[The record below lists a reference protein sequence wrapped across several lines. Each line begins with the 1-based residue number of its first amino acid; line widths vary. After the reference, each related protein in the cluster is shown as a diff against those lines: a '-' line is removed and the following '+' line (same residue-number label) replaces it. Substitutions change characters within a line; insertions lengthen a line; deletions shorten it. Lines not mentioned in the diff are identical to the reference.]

1 MNPTSASPRDWIAVM
16 AGVLGA
22 FMAALDI
29 SITNASLPQIQGEIG
44 ATGTE
49 GTWIST
55 SYLIAETIM
64 IPLSAWFVRVF
75 GLRRCIFTCA
85 LLFTIF
91 SVICGLAHSL
101 PQMIIGRLGQGFFGG
116 ALIPASMT
124 VIALRLPARQQALGM
139 SLFGITVVLAPVFGP
154 VIGGYLTDNVGWY
167 WVFFL
172 NVPVG
177 ALLLALIVLGFD
189 AEKSRLEEF
198 LRGDWLGIIGLS
210 LFLGALTVILEE
222 GQREQWWESELIVQ
236 LTIAGGIGLV
246 LFAISQVINSDP
258 VLKLRLLRN
267 AGFSGSLIV
276 GLLMGGGYF
285 SVLYVLP
292 IYLGTIAGYNSA
304 QVGMVA
310 MYNGIGSM
318 LAIFV
323 YPPIASRVEA
333 RFIIFAGLVLNL
345 AGFFMDQ
352 NLGPEWGRDQFFWSQ
367 MLRGAGMSLLFFPL
381 SQVAL
386 AGIPEHDVPDASGFF
401 NMARNLGG
409 SIGLALTAVLI
420 DKRLSFHT
428 QMIAESLSA
437 NSTRAQERLAEM
449 TAGLASRGSDI
460 ANAHLE
466 GLSLMAAEIQR
477 QALVMSY
484 ADCFWALTVAAIA
497 VSPALLLLP
506 KSAGNSGMMVH

>member
-1 MNPTSASPRDWIAVM
+1 M

-64 IPLSAWFVRVF
+64 IPLTAWFVRVF
-75 GLRRCIFTCA
+75 GLRRCIFGCA

-91 SVICGLAHSL
+91 SVVCGLAHSL

-116 ALIPASMT
+116 ALVPASMT
-124 VIALRLPARQQALGM
+124 VIGLRLPPRQQALGM
-139 SLFGITVVLAPVFGP
+139 ALFGITVVMAPVFGP
-154 VIGGYLTDNVGWY
+154 IIGGYLTDNVGWY
-167 WVFFL
+167 WIFFL
-172 NVPVG
+172 NIPVG
-177 ALLLALIVLGFD
+177 ILLMALIELGFD
-189 AEKSRLEEF
+189 AENMRIDEF
-198 LRGDWLGIIGLS
+198 LRGDWLGIVGLS
-210 LFLGALTVILEE
+210 TFLGTLTVILEE
-222 GQREQWWESELIVQ
+222 GQRELWWESGFIDQ
-236 LTIAGGIGLV
+236 LTIAGGVGLI
-246 LFAISQVINSDP
+246 LFAVSQFVSSEP

-267 AGFSGSLIV
+267 GGFSGSLIV

-304 QVGMVA
+304 QVGLVA
-310 MYNGIGSM
+310 AYNGIGSA

-323 YPPIASRVEA
+323 YPPLAAKIEA
-333 RFIIFAGLVLNL
+333 RKIIFAGLLFNL
-345 AGFFMDQ
+345 IGFYMDQ
-352 NLGPEWGRDQFFWSQ
+352 QLGPEWGGDQFFWSQ
-367 MLRGAGMSLLFFPL
+367 MIRGVGMSLLFFPL
-381 SQVAL
+381 GQVAL
-386 AGIPEHDVPDASGFF
+386 AGIPDHDIPDASGFF

-437 NSTRAQERLAEM
+437 NSLRAQDRVTEL
-449 TAGLASRGSDI
+449 TAGLASHGSDL
-460 ANAHLE
+460 ANARLE
-466 GLSLMAAEIQR
+466 SLTLLASEIQR

-497 VSPALLLLP
+497 VTPALLLLP
-506 KSAGNSGMMVH
+506 KSKGGASMAVH